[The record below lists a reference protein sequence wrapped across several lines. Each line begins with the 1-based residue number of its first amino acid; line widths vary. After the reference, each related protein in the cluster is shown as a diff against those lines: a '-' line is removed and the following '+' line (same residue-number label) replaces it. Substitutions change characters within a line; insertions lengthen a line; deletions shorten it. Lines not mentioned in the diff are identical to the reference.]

1 MLGVDINYDKLISSL
16 PSTMLLLLCY
26 NYYYFILA
34 MPTDYTNE
42 ERNRYIAFLR
52 SNLESPR
59 NTNLSCDI
67 RPGKLK
73 ELYTVEWVNISESG
87 EVIDLQNDTTYDFP
101 IDVEISDKNDGYY
114 CIVDIQHR
122 SDEDKTIRYNG
133 RNIIINTKG

>member
-1 MLGVDINYDKLISSL
+1 
-16 PSTMLLLLCY
+16 
-26 NYYYFILA
+26 

-59 NTNLSCDI
+59 NTYLSCDI

-87 EVIDLQNDTTYDFP
+87 VVNDLQNDTTYDFP
-101 IDVEISDKNDGYY
+101 IDIEISDKNDQYY

-122 SDEDKTIRYNG
+122 SDEDKTISYNG

>member
-1 MLGVDINYDKLISSL
+1 
-16 PSTMLLLLCY
+16 
-26 NYYYFILA
+26 
-34 MPTDYTNE
+34 MPTDYTNIV
-42 ERNRYIAFLR
+42 RHRYIAFLR

-87 EVIDLQNDTTYDFP
+87 EVNDLQNDTIYDFP
-101 IDVEISDKNDGYY
+101 IDFEISDKNDQYY
-114 CIVDIQHR
+114 CRVDIQHR
-122 SDEDKTIRYNG
+122 SDEDETKRYNG